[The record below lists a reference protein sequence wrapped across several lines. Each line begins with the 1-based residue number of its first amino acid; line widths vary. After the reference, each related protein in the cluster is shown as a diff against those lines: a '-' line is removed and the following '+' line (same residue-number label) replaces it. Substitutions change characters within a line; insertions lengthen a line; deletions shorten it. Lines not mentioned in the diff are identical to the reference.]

1 MTIGAPSSGHGREI
15 PKTPAATPAKAPA
28 ETLAETPY
36 KAMKGSRLSLTSLRI
51 FLAAARHLN
60 FSRAGEQL
68 HLTQSA
74 VSKHIQAL
82 ETRLGTSL
90 FKRTPAGLRLTY
102 AGALYLERVSAA
114 VRLLDE
120 ADAVVA
126 RPDAR
131 VALNIAVSPSFAQF
145 CLIPGLREF
154 FDAHPEIRINLRP
167 RLLYG
172 REKAERF
179 DAEIQLHTG
188 HMAGMATHYLCGRE
202 MALVGAPSLFER
214 NPVHGIEDLSR
225 VPLLKR
231 AQRGYGWDEWKA
243 DMAPSWPGPAATAP
257 EYEGFSVLMPA
268 VMNGLGVAIAPLC
281 MVADALRS
289 GQLLRPFGESVDG
302 RYAYYLM
309 RPRPDVGGPYLD
321 AWCEWITARAAALN
335 QAVRA
340 LP

>member
-1 MTIGAPSSGHGREI
+1 
-15 PKTPAATPAKAPA
+15 
-28 ETLAETPY
+28 
-36 KAMKGSRLSLTSLRI
+36 MKGSRQSLTSLRI

-60 FSRAGEQL
+60 FSRAAEQL
-68 HLTQSA
+68 SLTQSA
-74 VSKHIQAL
+74 VSKHIQSL
-82 ETRLGTSL
+82 ETRLAVSL
-90 FKRTPAGLRLTY
+90 FKRTSTGLRLTY

-114 VRLLDE
+114 MRLIDE
-120 ADAVVA
+120 ADAIVA

-154 FDAHPEIRINLRP
+154 FDAHPDIRINLRP

-172 REKAERF
+172 RDKAERF

-188 HMAGMATHYLCGRE
+188 HMAGMTTQYLCGRE
-202 MALVGAPSLFER
+202 MALVGAPSLFSR
-214 NPVHGIEDLSR
+214 RTVRGIDDLAH

-243 DMAPSWPGPAATAP
+243 DMAPGWPGPAATAP

-268 VMNGLGVAIAPLC
+268 VAHGLGVAITPLC
-281 MVADALRS
+281 MVVDALRA
-289 GQLLRPFGESVDG
+289 GQLQRPFGESVEG

-321 AWCEWITARAAALN
+321 AWCEWITGRASALN

-340 LP
+340 LKP

>member
-1 MTIGAPSSGHGREI
+1 
-15 PKTPAATPAKAPA
+15 
-28 ETLAETPY
+28 
-36 KAMKGSRLSLTSLRI
+36 MKGSRLSMTSLRI

-60 FSRAGEQL
+60 FSRAAEQL

-82 ETRLGTSL
+82 EARLGTSL
-90 FKRTPAGLRLTY
+90 FKRTSAGLRLTY

-114 VRLLDE
+114 MRLLDE
-120 ADAVVA
+120 ADAIVA

-172 REKAERF
+172 RDKAERF

-188 HMAGMATHYLCGRE
+188 HMAGMTTQYLCGRE
-202 MALVGAPSLFER
+202 MALVGAPSLFAR
-214 NPVHGIEDLSR
+214 PVRGIEDLSG

-243 DMAPSWPGPAATAP
+243 DMAPSWPGPAPTAP
-257 EYEGFSVLMPA
+257 EYEGFSVLLPA
-268 VMNGLGVAIAPLC
+268 VMNALGVAIAPLC
-281 MVADALRS
+281 MVADALRT
-289 GQLLRPFGESVDG
+289 GQLRRPFGESVEG

-321 AWCEWITARAAALN
+321 AWCDWIATRTSALN
-335 QAVRA
+335 AEVRA